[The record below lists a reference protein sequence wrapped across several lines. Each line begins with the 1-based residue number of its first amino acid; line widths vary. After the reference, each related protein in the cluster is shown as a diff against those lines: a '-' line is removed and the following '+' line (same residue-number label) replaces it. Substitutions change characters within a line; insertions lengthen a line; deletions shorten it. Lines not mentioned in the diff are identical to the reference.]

1 VGHAES
7 FLHLDQHAAGEGQCS
22 DNCSNQH
29 QFLYRSEASGTCTPV
44 SYLQAH
50 TPVVLP
56 VAAVCSPCIS
66 AGATVSSGACTHAR
80 VAALHDC
87 TVSRAS
93 AASQSSPAY
102 NHVRLH
108 CLTFDD
114 DQVGGEVDALCE
126 CGSSAQHLS
135 Q

>member
-1 VGHAES
+1 MS
-7 FLHLDQHAAGEGQCS
+7 
-22 DNCSNQH
+22 
-29 QFLYRSEASGTCTPV
+29 V
-44 SYLQAH
+44 SYLKAH
-50 TPVVLP
+50 
-56 VAAVCSPCIS
+56 AAVIFSVIALGHCSPCIPT
-66 AGATVSSGACTHAR
+66 GTTVPSGACTHAR

-87 TVSRAS
+87 AVSRAS

-126 CGSSAQHLS
+126 CGSSAQHL
-135 Q
+135 